1 MKYTVKD
8 TQNLIDIF
16 ANLSES
22 NFDKDIIKDEL
33 AKLTKY
39 PTNVIDE
46 FLKSVGSIKENDI
59 EDKYMGIL
67 GYITMRINLVDLFNQ
82 N

>member
-16 ANLSES
+16 ANLVDS

-39 PTNVIDE
+39 PTNVIAE
-46 FLKSVGSIKENDI
+46 FLKSVDLIKENDI

-67 GYITMRINLVDLFNQ
+67 GYITMRMNLVDLFNQ

>member
-1 MKYTVKD
+1 MKYIVKD

-46 FLKSVGSIKENDI
+46 FLKSVGAIKENDI

-67 GYITMRINLVDLFNQ
+67 GYITLRMNLVDLFNQ

>member
-46 FLKSVGSIKENDI
+46 FLKSVII
-59 EDKYMGIL
+59 
-67 GYITMRINLVDLFNQ
+67 
-82 N
+82 

>member
-22 NFDKDIIKDEL
+22 NFDKDVIKDEL
-33 AKLTKY
+33 TKLTKY
-39 PTNVIDE
+39 PTNVINE
-46 FLKSVGSIKENDI
+46 FLKGVGAIKENDI

-67 GYITMRINLVDLFNQ
+67 GYITMRMNLVDLFNQ

>member
-1 MKYTVKD
+1 MKYTTKD

-39 PTNVIDE
+39 PTNVIAE
-46 FLKSVGSIKENDI
+46 FLKSVDLIKENDI
-59 EDKYMGIL
+59 DDKYMGIL
-67 GYITMRINLVDLFNQ
+67 GYITLRMNLVDLFNQ